1 MPTDHFYYF
10 NLAKILNKEC
20 KEVLIKHK
28 AKFRGSLNSICLV
41 SVNHLYTP
49 QLNLR
54 YPLADALRRDCS
66 HLDQHLR
73 NFNIIEPKRNTPE
86 KLVQSFII
94 FNSMETG
101 HLPFDE
107 NIVLITD
114 EFAKLFNGNKLVMDL
129 IGFNRKKNALS
140 LIELKSKREL
150 EALRNQLANSAKSV
164 TNDFAFY
171 RSFLKEHGIA
181 WNPPFNIEKIAVW
194 PCKDNINEKRFP
206 QDIREICY
214 DFIGNDI
221 KFKEKL

>member
-1 MPTDHFYYF
+1 MPTDLFYYF
-10 NLAKILNKEC
+10 NLAKILNEEC

-28 AKFRGSLNSICLV
+28 ARFRGSLNSICLV
-41 SVNHLYTP
+41 SVNYLYTP

-73 NFNIIEPKRNTPE
+73 NFNIMEPKRNTPE

-94 FNSMETG
+94 FKSMETG

-114 EFAKLFNGNKLVMDL
+114 EFARLSNDNKLVIDI
-129 IGFNRKKNALS
+129 IGFNKKKVALS

-150 EALRNQLANSAKSV
+150 EALKNQLANAAKSV

-171 RSFLKEHGIA
+171 KSFLKKHGID
-181 WNPPFNIEKIAVW
+181 WDPPFNIEKIAVW
-194 PCKDNINEKRFP
+194 PCNDNINEKRFL
-206 QDIREICY
+206 QDIREIGYCS
-214 DFIGNDI
+214 IGNDI
-221 KFKEKL
+221 KFNEKR